1 MRIGIKV
8 LGCPKNEADCDV
20 LEAILRSKGHEIV
33 SNVDEADVVILDTCC
48 FIEDA
53 KKESIDEILD
63 FIEYKKR
70 KPFFLCVKGCLVQRY
85 ARQLVEELPEVDAWY
100 GVVSPQRIAEAL
112 EQGVTYLVGEPE
124 AVYDCAPRS
133 KFGSYAYVK
142 IADGCDRSC
151 TFCAIPSFKGG
162 FRSRSVE
169 SIEAEV
175 RELVK
180 GNVKEIVLV
189 AQDTTAYGVDLYGR
203 PSLPRLLKTLD
214 NIEGDFRI
222 RVMYMHPD
230 HFDEEILDTFCNTQK
245 VLHYF
250 DLPVQHGSD
259 EILAKMGRIR
269 KSDQLLN
276 LISSI
281 RRVLPDA
288 AIRSSVIVGF
298 PGEKE
303 KNFEE
308 LLDFLKAAKFERLG
322 CFTYSDEE
330 GTSASRMNEK
340 VDEEIAK
347 ERLEEVLSLQSELAK
362 ESLSRFVNKEL
373 EVLVE
378 KAARNHYIAR
388 SHLDAPEVD
397 GIVKVRKSKR
407 LSLRSYHRVRVIDT
421 DGFDF
426 EGVAL

>member
-20 LEAILRSKGHEIV
+20 LEAILRGKGHEIV
-33 SNVDEADVVILDTCC
+33 STVDEADVVILDTCC

>member
-1 MRIGIKV
+1 
-8 LGCPKNEADCDV
+8 
-20 LEAILRSKGHEIV
+20 
-33 SNVDEADVVILDTCC
+33 VILDTCC

>member
-1 MRIGIKV
+1 M
-8 LGCPKNEADCDV
+8 
-20 LEAILRSKGHEIV
+20 
-33 SNVDEADVVILDTCC
+33 ILDTCC